1 MQVLLRPCNML
12 VENWRRLYVSETQ
25 PCSIPSG
32 GKGFDL
38 HLFINAVYGGAR
50 HQHGVR
56 GKAPRARIIA
66 LCTLL
71 SEGHICSNVG

>member
-38 HLFINAVYGGAR
+38 HLFINAIYGGAR
-50 HQHGVR
+50 HQHGE
-56 GKAPRARIIA
+56 RIIA

>member
-1 MQVLLRPCNML
+1 MQVLVIPCNML
-12 VENWRRLYVSETQ
+12 VENWRKLYVSETQ

-38 HLFINAVYGGAR
+38 HLFITAVYGGAR

-56 GKAPRARIIA
+56 GKAHRARIIA
-66 LCTLL
+66 LYTLL
-71 SEGHICSNVG
+71 SAGPICSNVA